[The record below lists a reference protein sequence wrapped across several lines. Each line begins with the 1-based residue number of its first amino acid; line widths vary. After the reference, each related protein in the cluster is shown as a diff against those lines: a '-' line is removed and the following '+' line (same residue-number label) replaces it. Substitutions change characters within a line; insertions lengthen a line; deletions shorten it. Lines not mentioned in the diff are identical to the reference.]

1 MMCTCAHCPW
11 LCVCEVGEGIGHLQT
26 LAVRFLFTERAG
38 RRLFRIFQHGAAKHA
53 GRVYLFC
60 ILVSVGSSSSCD
72 HLHASE
78 MQVRVWMVVRVHSEL
93 VDIVRWVCI
102 VNVLC
107 RCSAC
112 EVSGLCIVMCGG
124 CGHCEC
130 PVSTLC
136 MSCME
141 LVDIVR

>member
-1 MMCTCAHCPW
+1 M
-11 LCVCEVGEGIGHLQT
+11 CVCIVNVLCRHCECPV
-26 LAVRFLFTERAG
+26 
-38 RRLFRIFQHGAAKHA
+38 
-53 GRVYLFC
+53 C
-60 ILVSVGSSSSCD
+60 
-72 HLHASE
+72 
-78 MQVRVWMVVRVHSEL
+78 EL

-102 VNVLC
+102 VNVVNVLC
-107 RCSAC
+107 RCCAC